1 MRLSNTRIQY
11 YVEGECE
18 QKLVKTLA
26 AHNLILSGQTEVL
39 NPVQNQIKS
48 THLRKLPA
56 RTTVVLIFDTDKNDI
71 NILKANIQFLKKHPN
86 IRQIIT
92 IPQVTN
98 LEEELSR
105 CTDVHQI
112 RQLLNCKT
120 NSEFKTAFIEEKR
133 LYEKLQSHHFDFKK
147 LWSEKTSDA
156 LQKAGIQN
164 ESKLI
169 KLTDA

>member
-18 QKLVKTLA
+18 LKLVKTLVA
-26 AHNLILSGQTEVL
+26 QNLILPGQTDVL
-39 NPVQNQIKS
+39 NPIQEQIKS

-56 RTTVVLIFDTDKNDI
+56 KTTVVLIFDTDKNDM

-86 IRQIIT
+86 IKKIVT

-98 LEEELSR
+98 LEKELSR

-120 NSEFKTAFIEEKR
+120 NSEFKKEIES
-133 LYEKLQSHHFDFKK
+133 LYFKL
-147 LWSEKTSDA
+147 
-156 LQKAGIQN
+156 
-164 ESKLI
+164 
-169 KLTDA
+169 